1 MTEIL
6 PSILAADF
14 ARLGEQI
21 AQVERGGATMLHL
34 DVMDGHFV
42 PNLTIGPPVVA
53 SIRKVT
59 RLTLDVHLMI
69 ADPDKYAPM
78 FIDAGADQVSVH
90 QEACKHLD
98 GTLREIQRAGA
109 RAGVVINPATP
120 VSTLDEVLGLAD
132 YVLVM
137 SVNPGFGGQ
146 RFIPY
151 ALDKVRRLDAIRRER
166 RLAFPIEIDGGVTKE
181 NIGEVVRAG
190 CHRVF
195 GISHPGPG
203 RRDGRTAPGGHAGEC
218 RSLLNGP
225 PGWRSNCY
233 PGLKRKILARVND
246 VFTHSSSPD
255 CGSRAGGPPE
265 FLRYT
270 PPQVRRPHHQENR
283 TAR

>member
-1 MTEIL
+1 MTAIL

-69 ADPDKYAPM
+69 ADPDNYAPM

-120 VSTLDEVLGLAD
+120 VSTPA

-181 NIGEVVRAG
+181 NIGDVVRAG
-190 CHRVF
+190 CDWIVTGSSVF
-195 GISHPGPG
+195 HTPDPAAAVAELRQAAIE
-203 RRDGRTAPGGHAGEC
+203 AHA
-218 RSLLNGP
+218 
-225 PGWRSNCY
+225 
-233 PGLKRKILARVND
+233 
-246 VFTHSSSPD
+246 
-255 CGSRAGGPPE
+255 
-265 FLRYT
+265 
-270 PPQVRRPHHQENR
+270 VRC
-283 TAR
+283 